1 MKENKKAILEI
12 LKKSSKKDGKFEN
25 LVLNLA
31 LQKID
36 SDSFEFDGD
45 AVYTNDKKRL
55 VYCMSQ
61 EASFTIPEGVEI
73 IGEMAFRGKK
83 TLKNVII
90 ANSVKEIEHDA
101 FYDCDE
107 LDNVYVPAGVKV
119 VKSYAFAECDKL
131 KKVTF
136 AGTPNKLSRHAFDD
150 CDQLHNII
158 VPAGSSK
165 FFRKELH
172 FINGDTDYL
181 VLEKAEKKAEAEFGA
196 ICKGKADVITN
207 TPDESFAGKMMG
219 DGMMFVPEEG
229 HIYAPCDANV
239 EFVFPTKHAIGL
251 KTKDG
256 VELLLHIGIDTVKMN
271 GEGFDV
277 KVSDGQSVKKGELL
291 MDFDLEKVAREA
303 KSTASVM
310 VFTNLGEDN
319 TIEVVKLGEV
329 KPEELVLKLK

>member
-36 SDSFEFDGD
+36 SDSFEYDGE

-61 EASFTIPEGVEI
+61 ETSFTIPEGVEI

-83 TLKNVII
+83 ALKNVII

-107 LDNVYVPAGVKV
+107 LDNIYVPAGVKV
-119 VKSYAFAECDKL
+119 VRSYAFAECDKL

-136 AGTPNKLSRHAFDD
+136 AGTPKKVGRHTFDD
-150 CDQLHNII
+150 CDQLHDII

-172 FINGDTDYL
+172 FIDGDTDYL
-181 VLEKAEKKAEAEFGA
+181 VLEDSKKKAETAEKKAEKKEVAE
-196 ICKGKADVITN
+196 KKNKKADKKEVAEKKAE
-207 TPDESFAGKMMG
+207 TP
-219 DGMMFVPEEG
+219 
-229 HIYAPCDANV
+229 
-239 EFVFPTKHAIGL
+239 
-251 KTKDG
+251 
-256 VELLLHIGIDTVKMN
+256 
-271 GEGFDV
+271 
-277 KVSDGQSVKKGELL
+277 VKKADKKADSENKAKK
-291 MDFDLEKVAREA
+291 EPAKV
-303 KSTASVM
+303 K
-310 VFTNLGEDN
+310 
-319 TIEVVKLGEV
+319 
-329 KPEELVLKLK
+329 

>member
-12 LKKSSKKDGKFEN
+12 LKKKSKKDGKFEN

-45 AVYTNDKKRL
+45 AVYTNDMKRL

-73 IGEMAFRGKK
+73 IGEMAFRSKK
-83 TLKNVII
+83 TLKNIII

-131 KKVTF
+131 KKITF
-136 AGTPNKLSRHAFDD
+136 AGTPNKLSRHTFDD
-150 CDQLHNII
+150 CDQLHDII
-158 VPAGSSK
+158 VPVGSSK

-172 FINGDTDYL
+172 FIDGDTDYL
-181 VLEKAEKKAEAEFGA
+181 VLEDSKKKAEVADKKADASEKKTDKKVETSEKKTDKKVETSEKKAKKEPA
-196 ICKGKADVITN
+196 K
-207 TPDESFAGKMMG
+207 
-219 DGMMFVPEEG
+219 
-229 HIYAPCDANV
+229 
-239 EFVFPTKHAIGL
+239 
-251 KTKDG
+251 
-256 VELLLHIGIDTVKMN
+256 VK
-271 GEGFDV
+271 
-277 KVSDGQSVKKGELL
+277 
-291 MDFDLEKVAREA
+291 
-303 KSTASVM
+303 
-310 VFTNLGEDN
+310 
-319 TIEVVKLGEV
+319 
-329 KPEELVLKLK
+329 

>member
-61 EASFTIPEGVEI
+61 ETSFTIPEGVEI

-83 TLKNVII
+83 ALKNVII

-119 VKSYAFAECDKL
+119 VRSYAFAECDKL
-131 KKVTF
+131 KKITF
-136 AGTPNKLSRHAFDD
+136 AGTPEKIGRHTFDD
-150 CDQLHNII
+150 CDQLHDII

-172 FINGDTDYL
+172 FIDGDTDYL
-181 VLEKAEKKAEAEFGA
+181 VLEKADKKAETAAKKTEVSEKKIEASEKKTETSEKKAD
-196 ICKGKADVITN
+196 KKAKKE
-207 TPDESFAGKMMG
+207 PAK
-219 DGMMFVPEEG
+219 
-229 HIYAPCDANV
+229 
-239 EFVFPTKHAIGL
+239 
-251 KTKDG
+251 
-256 VELLLHIGIDTVKMN
+256 VK
-271 GEGFDV
+271 
-277 KVSDGQSVKKGELL
+277 
-291 MDFDLEKVAREA
+291 
-303 KSTASVM
+303 
-310 VFTNLGEDN
+310 
-319 TIEVVKLGEV
+319 
-329 KPEELVLKLK
+329 

>member
-61 EASFTIPEGVEI
+61 EASFAIPEGVEI

-83 TLKNVII
+83 ALKNVII

-107 LDNVYVPAGVKV
+107 LDNIYIPAGVKV
-119 VKSYAFAECDKL
+119 VRSYAFAECDKL

-136 AGTPNKLSRHAFDD
+136 AGTPEKVSRHTFDD
-150 CDQLHNII
+150 CDQLHDII
-158 VPAGSSK
+158 VPVGSSK

-172 FINGDTDYL
+172 FIDGDTDYL
-181 VLEKAEKKAEAEFGA
+181 VLEDSKKKAETAEKKAEKKEVAE
-196 ICKGKADVITN
+196 KKNKKADKKEVAEKKAE
-207 TPDESFAGKMMG
+207 TP
-219 DGMMFVPEEG
+219 
-229 HIYAPCDANV
+229 
-239 EFVFPTKHAIGL
+239 
-251 KTKDG
+251 
-256 VELLLHIGIDTVKMN
+256 
-271 GEGFDV
+271 
-277 KVSDGQSVKKGELL
+277 VKKADKKADSENKAKK
-291 MDFDLEKVAREA
+291 EPAKV
-303 KSTASVM
+303 K
-310 VFTNLGEDN
+310 
-319 TIEVVKLGEV
+319 
-329 KPEELVLKLK
+329 

>member
-36 SDSFEFDGD
+36 SDSFEYDGE
-45 AVYTNDKKRL
+45 AVYTNNKKRL
-55 VYCMSQ
+55 VYCMNQ
-61 EASFTIPEGVEI
+61 ETSFTIPEGVEV

-83 TLKNVII
+83 ALKNVII

-119 VKSYAFAECDKL
+119 VRSYAFAECDKL

-136 AGTPNKLSRHAFDD
+136 AGTPEKVGRHTFDD
-150 CDQLHNII
+150 CDQLHDII

-172 FINGDTDYL
+172 FIDGDTDYL
-181 VLEKAEKKAEAEFGA
+181 VLEDPKKKAEISAKKAETSEKKDKKAEKKEAAEKKAETP
-196 ICKGKADVITN
+196 IKKADKKADSEN
-207 TPDESFAGKMMG
+207 KAKKEPAK
-219 DGMMFVPEEG
+219 
-229 HIYAPCDANV
+229 
-239 EFVFPTKHAIGL
+239 
-251 KTKDG
+251 
-256 VELLLHIGIDTVKMN
+256 VK
-271 GEGFDV
+271 
-277 KVSDGQSVKKGELL
+277 
-291 MDFDLEKVAREA
+291 
-303 KSTASVM
+303 
-310 VFTNLGEDN
+310 
-319 TIEVVKLGEV
+319 
-329 KPEELVLKLK
+329 

>member
-36 SDSFEFDGD
+36 SDSFEYDGE

-61 EASFTIPEGVEI
+61 ETSFTIPEGVEI

-83 TLKNVII
+83 ALKNVII

-119 VKSYAFAECDKL
+119 VRSYAFAECDKL

-136 AGTPNKLSRHAFDD
+136 AGTPEKVGRHTFDD
-150 CDQLHNII
+150 CDQLHDII

-172 FINGDTDYL
+172 FIDGDTDYL
-181 VLEKAEKKAEAEFGA
+181 VLENPKKKAEKKEVAEKKAEIAGKKAETSE
-196 ICKGKADVITN
+196 KKDKKADSEKKADKKAVSEN
-207 TPDESFAGKMMG
+207 KAKKEPAK
-219 DGMMFVPEEG
+219 
-229 HIYAPCDANV
+229 
-239 EFVFPTKHAIGL
+239 
-251 KTKDG
+251 
-256 VELLLHIGIDTVKMN
+256 VK
-271 GEGFDV
+271 
-277 KVSDGQSVKKGELL
+277 
-291 MDFDLEKVAREA
+291 
-303 KSTASVM
+303 
-310 VFTNLGEDN
+310 
-319 TIEVVKLGEV
+319 
-329 KPEELVLKLK
+329 

>member
-1 MKENKKAILEI
+1 MKENKKAILDI
-12 LKKSSKKDGKFEN
+12 LKKKSKKDGKFEN

-36 SDSFEFDGD
+36 SDSFEYDGD

-61 EASFTIPEGVEI
+61 EPSFTIPEGVEI

-83 TLKNVII
+83 ALKNVII

-136 AGTPNKLSRHAFDD
+136 AGTPEKVGRHTFDD
-150 CDQLHNII
+150 CDQLHDII

-172 FINGDTDYL
+172 FIDGDTDYL
-181 VLEKAEKKAEAEFGA
+181 VLEDPKKKAEIAGKKAETSEKKNKKEVAEKKVETPE
-196 ICKGKADVITN
+196 KKADKKA
-207 TPDESFAGKMMG
+207 DSEK
-219 DGMMFVPEEG
+219 
-229 HIYAPCDANV
+229 
-239 EFVFPTKHAIGL
+239 
-251 KTKDG
+251 KTDKKADS
-256 VELLLHIGIDTVKMN
+256 ENKSKKEPAKVK
-271 GEGFDV
+271 
-277 KVSDGQSVKKGELL
+277 
-291 MDFDLEKVAREA
+291 
-303 KSTASVM
+303 
-310 VFTNLGEDN
+310 
-319 TIEVVKLGEV
+319 
-329 KPEELVLKLK
+329 

>member
-61 EASFTIPEGVEI
+61 ETSFTIPEGVEI

-83 TLKNVII
+83 ALKNVII

-131 KKVTF
+131 KKITF
-136 AGTPNKLSRHAFDD
+136 AGTPNKVSRHTFDD
-150 CDQLHNII
+150 CEQLHDII
-158 VPAGSSK
+158 VPEGCSK

-172 FINGDTDYL
+172 FIDGDTDYL
-181 VLEKAEKKAEAEFGA
+181 VLEKTEKKADMTEKKAEKKAETSGN
-196 ICKGKADVITN
+196 KAKKE
-207 TPDESFAGKMMG
+207 PAK
-219 DGMMFVPEEG
+219 
-229 HIYAPCDANV
+229 
-239 EFVFPTKHAIGL
+239 
-251 KTKDG
+251 
-256 VELLLHIGIDTVKMN
+256 VK
-271 GEGFDV
+271 
-277 KVSDGQSVKKGELL
+277 
-291 MDFDLEKVAREA
+291 
-303 KSTASVM
+303 
-310 VFTNLGEDN
+310 
-319 TIEVVKLGEV
+319 
-329 KPEELVLKLK
+329 

>member
-1 MKENKKAILEI
+1 MKENKKAILDI
-12 LKKSSKKDGKFEN
+12 LKKKSKKDGKFEN

-83 TLKNVII
+83 TLKNIII

-136 AGTPNKLSRHAFDD
+136 AGTPNKVSRHAFDD
-150 CDQLHNII
+150 CDQLHDII
-158 VPAGSSK
+158 VPVGSSK

-172 FINGDTDYL
+172 FIDGDTDYL
-181 VLEKAEKKAEAEFGA
+181 VLEDSKKKADSEKKVEKKADSE
-196 ICKGKADVITN
+196 KKAKKE
-207 TPDESFAGKMMG
+207 PAK
-219 DGMMFVPEEG
+219 
-229 HIYAPCDANV
+229 
-239 EFVFPTKHAIGL
+239 
-251 KTKDG
+251 
-256 VELLLHIGIDTVKMN
+256 VK
-271 GEGFDV
+271 
-277 KVSDGQSVKKGELL
+277 
-291 MDFDLEKVAREA
+291 
-303 KSTASVM
+303 
-310 VFTNLGEDN
+310 
-319 TIEVVKLGEV
+319 
-329 KPEELVLKLK
+329 

>member
-1 MKENKKAILEI
+1 MKENKKAILDI
-12 LKKSSKKDGKFEN
+12 LKKKSKKEGKFEN

-61 EASFTIPEGVEI
+61 EASFAIPEGVEI

-83 TLKNVII
+83 ALKNVII

-107 LDNVYVPAGVKV
+107 LDNIYVPAGVKIV
-119 VKSYAFAECDKL
+119 RSYAFAECDKL

-136 AGTPNKLSRHAFDD
+136 AGTPEKVGRHTFDD
-150 CDQLHNII
+150 CDQLHDII

-172 FINGDTDYL
+172 FIDGDTDYL
-181 VLEKAEKKAEAEFGA
+181 VLEDPKKKAEAAEKKAEKKAETSE
-196 ICKGKADVITN
+196 KKDKKADKKEAAEKKAE
-207 TPDESFAGKMMG
+207 TP
-219 DGMMFVPEEG
+219 
-229 HIYAPCDANV
+229 
-239 EFVFPTKHAIGL
+239 
-251 KTKDG
+251 
-256 VELLLHIGIDTVKMN
+256 
-271 GEGFDV
+271 
-277 KVSDGQSVKKGELL
+277 VKKADKKADSENKAKK
-291 MDFDLEKVAREA
+291 EPAKV
-303 KSTASVM
+303 K
-310 VFTNLGEDN
+310 
-319 TIEVVKLGEV
+319 
-329 KPEELVLKLK
+329 

>member
-1 MKENKKAILEI
+1 MKENKKAILDI
-12 LKKSSKKDGKFEN
+12 LKKKSKKEGKFEN

-61 EASFTIPEGVEI
+61 EASFAIPEGVEI

-83 TLKNVII
+83 TLKNIII

-131 KKVTF
+131 KKITF

-150 CDQLHNII
+150 CDQLHDII
-158 VPAGSSK
+158 VPVGSSK

-172 FINGDTDYL
+172 FIDGDTDYL
-181 VLEKAEKKAEAEFGA
+181 VLEDSKKKAEVADKKADASEKKTDKKVETSEKKTDKKVETSEKKAKKEPA
-196 ICKGKADVITN
+196 K
-207 TPDESFAGKMMG
+207 
-219 DGMMFVPEEG
+219 
-229 HIYAPCDANV
+229 
-239 EFVFPTKHAIGL
+239 
-251 KTKDG
+251 
-256 VELLLHIGIDTVKMN
+256 VK
-271 GEGFDV
+271 
-277 KVSDGQSVKKGELL
+277 
-291 MDFDLEKVAREA
+291 
-303 KSTASVM
+303 
-310 VFTNLGEDN
+310 
-319 TIEVVKLGEV
+319 
-329 KPEELVLKLK
+329 

>member
-61 EASFTIPEGVEI
+61 EASFAIPEGVEI

-83 TLKNVII
+83 TLKNIII

-131 KKVTF
+131 KKITF
-136 AGTPNKLSRHAFDD
+136 AGTPNKVSRHTFDD
-150 CDQLHNII
+150 CDLLHDII
-158 VPAGSSK
+158 VPVGSSK

-172 FINGDTDYL
+172 FIDGDTDYL
-181 VLEKAEKKAEAEFGA
+181 VLEDSKKKAEVADKKADASEKKTDKKVETSEKKTDKKVETSEKKAKKEPA
-196 ICKGKADVITN
+196 K
-207 TPDESFAGKMMG
+207 
-219 DGMMFVPEEG
+219 
-229 HIYAPCDANV
+229 
-239 EFVFPTKHAIGL
+239 
-251 KTKDG
+251 
-256 VELLLHIGIDTVKMN
+256 VK
-271 GEGFDV
+271 
-277 KVSDGQSVKKGELL
+277 
-291 MDFDLEKVAREA
+291 
-303 KSTASVM
+303 
-310 VFTNLGEDN
+310 
-319 TIEVVKLGEV
+319 
-329 KPEELVLKLK
+329 

>member
-1 MKENKKAILEI
+1 MKENKKAILDI
-12 LKKSSKKDGKFEN
+12 LKKKSKKDGKFEN

-83 TLKNVII
+83 TLKNIII

-131 KKVTF
+131 KKITF
-136 AGTPNKLSRHAFDD
+136 AGTPNKLSRHTFDD
-150 CDQLHNII
+150 CDLLHDII

-172 FINGDTDYL
+172 FIDGDTDYL
-181 VLEKAEKKAEAEFGA
+181 VLEDPKKKAEIADKKADASEKKTDKKVETSEKKADKKTEASE
-196 ICKGKADVITN
+196 KKAKKE
-207 TPDESFAGKMMG
+207 PAK
-219 DGMMFVPEEG
+219 
-229 HIYAPCDANV
+229 
-239 EFVFPTKHAIGL
+239 
-251 KTKDG
+251 
-256 VELLLHIGIDTVKMN
+256 VK
-271 GEGFDV
+271 
-277 KVSDGQSVKKGELL
+277 
-291 MDFDLEKVAREA
+291 
-303 KSTASVM
+303 
-310 VFTNLGEDN
+310 
-319 TIEVVKLGEV
+319 
-329 KPEELVLKLK
+329 

>member
-36 SDSFEFDGD
+36 SDSFEYDGE

-61 EASFTIPEGVEI
+61 ETSFTIPEGVEI

-83 TLKNVII
+83 ALKNVII

-136 AGTPNKLSRHAFDD
+136 AGTPNKVSRHTFDD
-150 CDQLHNII
+150 CDLLHDII
-158 VPAGSSK
+158 VPVGSSK

-172 FINGDTDYL
+172 FIDGDTDYL
-181 VLEKAEKKAEAEFGA
+181 VLEDPKKKAEKKEVAEKKVETPE
-196 ICKGKADVITN
+196 KKADKKADSEKKTDKKAVSEN
-207 TPDESFAGKMMG
+207 KAKKEPA
-219 DGMMFVPEEG
+219 
-229 HIYAPCDANV
+229 
-239 EFVFPTKHAIGL
+239 
-251 KTKDG
+251 KTK
-256 VELLLHIGIDTVKMN
+256 
-271 GEGFDV
+271 
-277 KVSDGQSVKKGELL
+277 
-291 MDFDLEKVAREA
+291 
-303 KSTASVM
+303 
-310 VFTNLGEDN
+310 
-319 TIEVVKLGEV
+319 
-329 KPEELVLKLK
+329 

>member
-12 LKKSSKKDGKFEN
+12 LKKNSKKDGKFEN

-36 SDSFEFDGD
+36 SDSFEYDGN

-61 EASFTIPEGVEI
+61 ETSFTIPEGVEI

-83 TLKNVII
+83 ALKNVII

-119 VKSYAFAECDKL
+119 VRSYAFAECDNL

-136 AGTPNKLSRHAFDD
+136 AGTPEKVGRHTFDD
-150 CDQLHNII
+150 CNQLHDII

-181 VLEKAEKKAEAEFGA
+181 VLEKAEKKVEIPEKKAETSEKKSKKEGAE
-196 ICKGKADVITN
+196 KKVETPEKKADKKADSEN
-207 TPDESFAGKMMG
+207 KAKKEPAK
-219 DGMMFVPEEG
+219 
-229 HIYAPCDANV
+229 
-239 EFVFPTKHAIGL
+239 
-251 KTKDG
+251 
-256 VELLLHIGIDTVKMN
+256 VK
-271 GEGFDV
+271 
-277 KVSDGQSVKKGELL
+277 
-291 MDFDLEKVAREA
+291 
-303 KSTASVM
+303 
-310 VFTNLGEDN
+310 
-319 TIEVVKLGEV
+319 
-329 KPEELVLKLK
+329 

>member
-12 LKKSSKKDGKFEN
+12 LKKNSKKDGKFEN

-90 ANSVKEIEHDA
+90 ANSVK
-101 FYDCDE
+101 
-107 LDNVYVPAGVKV
+107 V

-172 FINGDTDYL
+172 FIDGDTDYQ
-181 VLEKAEKKAEAEFGA
+181 VLEKAEKKAETSEN
-196 ICKGKADVITN
+196 KAKKE
-207 TPDESFAGKMMG
+207 PAK
-219 DGMMFVPEEG
+219 
-229 HIYAPCDANV
+229 
-239 EFVFPTKHAIGL
+239 
-251 KTKDG
+251 
-256 VELLLHIGIDTVKMN
+256 VK
-271 GEGFDV
+271 
-277 KVSDGQSVKKGELL
+277 
-291 MDFDLEKVAREA
+291 
-303 KSTASVM
+303 
-310 VFTNLGEDN
+310 
-319 TIEVVKLGEV
+319 
-329 KPEELVLKLK
+329 

>member
-36 SDSFEFDGD
+36 SDSFEYDGE

-61 EASFTIPEGVEI
+61 ETSFTIPEGVEV

-83 TLKNVII
+83 ALKNVII

-119 VKSYAFAECDKL
+119 VRSYAFAECDKL

-136 AGTPNKLSRHAFDD
+136 AGTPEKVGRHTFDD
-150 CDQLHNII
+150 CDQLHDII
-158 VPAGSSK
+158 VPVGSSK

-172 FINGDTDYL
+172 FVDGDTDYL
-181 VLEKAEKKAEAEFGA
+181 VLEDPKKKTEIADKKADASEKKTDKKVETSEKKAD
-196 ICKGKADVITN
+196 KKAKKE
-207 TPDESFAGKMMG
+207 PA
-219 DGMMFVPEEG
+219 
-229 HIYAPCDANV
+229 
-239 EFVFPTKHAIGL
+239 
-251 KTKDG
+251 KTK
-256 VELLLHIGIDTVKMN
+256 
-271 GEGFDV
+271 
-277 KVSDGQSVKKGELL
+277 
-291 MDFDLEKVAREA
+291 
-303 KSTASVM
+303 
-310 VFTNLGEDN
+310 
-319 TIEVVKLGEV
+319 
-329 KPEELVLKLK
+329 

>member
-36 SDSFEFDGD
+36 SDSFEYDGE

-55 VYCMSQ
+55 VYCMNQ
-61 EASFTIPEGVEI
+61 ETSFTIPEGVEV

-83 TLKNVII
+83 ALKNVII

-107 LDNVYVPAGVKV
+107 LDNIYVPAGVKV
-119 VKSYAFAECDKL
+119 VRSYAFAECDKL

-136 AGTPNKLSRHAFDD
+136 AGTPEKVSRHTFDD
-150 CDQLHNII
+150 CDQLHDII

-172 FINGDTDYL
+172 FIDGDTDYL
-181 VLEKAEKKAEAEFGA
+181 VLEDPKKKAEKKEVAEKKAETPE
-196 ICKGKADVITN
+196 KKVEKKAKKE
-207 TPDESFAGKMMG
+207 PA
-219 DGMMFVPEEG
+219 
-229 HIYAPCDANV
+229 
-239 EFVFPTKHAIGL
+239 
-251 KTKDG
+251 KTK
-256 VELLLHIGIDTVKMN
+256 
-271 GEGFDV
+271 
-277 KVSDGQSVKKGELL
+277 
-291 MDFDLEKVAREA
+291 
-303 KSTASVM
+303 
-310 VFTNLGEDN
+310 
-319 TIEVVKLGEV
+319 
-329 KPEELVLKLK
+329 

>member
-12 LKKSSKKDGKFEN
+12 LKKSSKKDSKFEN

-36 SDSFEFDGD
+36 SDSFEYDGD

-61 EASFTIPEGVEI
+61 ETSFTIPEGVEI

-83 TLKNVII
+83 ALKNVII

-136 AGTPNKLSRHAFDD
+136 AGTPEKVGRHTFDD
-150 CDQLHNII
+150 CDQLHDII

-172 FINGDTDYL
+172 FIDGDTDYL
-181 VLEKAEKKAEAEFGA
+181 VLEKADKKAEIAAKKTETSEKATDKKADPENKVEKMAVAEKKAE
-196 ICKGKADVITN
+196 KKAKKE
-207 TPDESFAGKMMG
+207 PAK
-219 DGMMFVPEEG
+219 
-229 HIYAPCDANV
+229 
-239 EFVFPTKHAIGL
+239 
-251 KTKDG
+251 
-256 VELLLHIGIDTVKMN
+256 VK
-271 GEGFDV
+271 
-277 KVSDGQSVKKGELL
+277 
-291 MDFDLEKVAREA
+291 
-303 KSTASVM
+303 
-310 VFTNLGEDN
+310 
-319 TIEVVKLGEV
+319 
-329 KPEELVLKLK
+329 

>member
-61 EASFTIPEGVEI
+61 ETSFTIPEGVEV

-83 TLKNVII
+83 ALKNVII

-107 LDNVYVPAGVKV
+107 LDNIYVPAGVKV

-136 AGTPNKLSRHAFDD
+136 AGTPNKVSRHAFDD
-150 CDQLHNII
+150 CDQLHDII
-158 VPAGSSK
+158 VPVGSSK

-172 FINGDTDYL
+172 FIDGDTDYL
-181 VLEKAEKKAEAEFGA
+181 VLEKAEKKVEKTEKKAEKKAEMTEKKA
-196 ICKGKADVITN
+196 ETSGK
-207 TPDESFAGKMMG
+207 
-219 DGMMFVPEEG
+219 
-229 HIYAPCDANV
+229 
-239 EFVFPTKHAIGL
+239 
-251 KTKDG
+251 KTETSEKKAKK
-256 VELLLHIGIDTVKMN
+256 EPAKVK
-271 GEGFDV
+271 
-277 KVSDGQSVKKGELL
+277 
-291 MDFDLEKVAREA
+291 
-303 KSTASVM
+303 
-310 VFTNLGEDN
+310 
-319 TIEVVKLGEV
+319 
-329 KPEELVLKLK
+329 

>member
-36 SDSFEFDGD
+36 SDSFEYDGD

-61 EASFTIPEGVEI
+61 ETSFTIPEGVEI

-83 TLKNVII
+83 ALKNVII

-119 VKSYAFAECDKL
+119 VRSYAFAECDKL

-136 AGTPNKLSRHAFDD
+136 AGTPEKVSRHTFDD
-150 CDQLHNII
+150 CDQLHDII
-158 VPAGSSK
+158 VPVGSSK

-172 FINGDTDYL
+172 FIDGDTDYL
-181 VLEKAEKKAEAEFGA
+181 VLEDSKKKAETAEKKAEKKEVAE
-196 ICKGKADVITN
+196 KKNKKADKKEVAEKKAE
-207 TPDESFAGKMMG
+207 TP
-219 DGMMFVPEEG
+219 
-229 HIYAPCDANV
+229 
-239 EFVFPTKHAIGL
+239 
-251 KTKDG
+251 
-256 VELLLHIGIDTVKMN
+256 
-271 GEGFDV
+271 
-277 KVSDGQSVKKGELL
+277 VKKADKKADSENKAKK
-291 MDFDLEKVAREA
+291 EPAKV
-303 KSTASVM
+303 K
-310 VFTNLGEDN
+310 
-319 TIEVVKLGEV
+319 
-329 KPEELVLKLK
+329 

>member
-61 EASFTIPEGVEI
+61 EASFAIPEGVEI

-83 TLKNVII
+83 ALKNIII

-136 AGTPNKLSRHAFDD
+136 AGTPNKVSRHAFAD
-150 CDQLHNII
+150 CDQLHDII
-158 VPAGSSK
+158 VPVGSSK

-172 FINGDTDYL
+172 FIDGDTDYL
-181 VLEKAEKKAEAEFGA
+181 VLENLEKKVDSEKKVEKKADSEKNAVSE
-196 ICKGKADVITN
+196 KKADSEKKAKKE
-207 TPDESFAGKMMG
+207 PAK
-219 DGMMFVPEEG
+219 
-229 HIYAPCDANV
+229 
-239 EFVFPTKHAIGL
+239 
-251 KTKDG
+251 
-256 VELLLHIGIDTVKMN
+256 VK
-271 GEGFDV
+271 
-277 KVSDGQSVKKGELL
+277 
-291 MDFDLEKVAREA
+291 
-303 KSTASVM
+303 
-310 VFTNLGEDN
+310 
-319 TIEVVKLGEV
+319 
-329 KPEELVLKLK
+329 

>member
-36 SDSFEFDGD
+36 SDSFEYDGE

-61 EASFTIPEGVEI
+61 ETSFTIPEGVEV

-83 TLKNVII
+83 ALKNVII

-136 AGTPNKLSRHAFDD
+136 AGTPEKVGRHTFDD
-150 CDQLHNII
+150 CDQLHDII

-172 FINGDTDYL
+172 FIDGDTDYL
-181 VLEKAEKKAEAEFGA
+181 VLEKADKKADSEKKVEKKADSEKKVE
-196 ICKGKADVITN
+196 KKADSEN
-207 TPDESFAGKMMG
+207 KAKKEPAK
-219 DGMMFVPEEG
+219 
-229 HIYAPCDANV
+229 
-239 EFVFPTKHAIGL
+239 
-251 KTKDG
+251 
-256 VELLLHIGIDTVKMN
+256 VK
-271 GEGFDV
+271 
-277 KVSDGQSVKKGELL
+277 
-291 MDFDLEKVAREA
+291 
-303 KSTASVM
+303 
-310 VFTNLGEDN
+310 
-319 TIEVVKLGEV
+319 
-329 KPEELVLKLK
+329 

>member
-1 MKENKKAILEI
+1 MKENNKAILEI
-12 LKKSSKKDGKFEN
+12 LKNSSKKDGKFEN

-61 EASFTIPEGVEI
+61 EASFAIPEGVEI

-107 LDNVYVPAGVKV
+107 LDNVYVPASVKIV
-119 VKSYAFAECDKL
+119 RSYAFAECDKL

-136 AGTPNKLSRHAFDD
+136 AGTPEKVGRHTFDD
-150 CDQLHNII
+150 CNQLHDII

-181 VLEKAEKKAEAEFGA
+181 VLEKAEKKVEIPEKKAETSEKKSKKEGAE
-196 ICKGKADVITN
+196 KKVETPEKKADKKSDSEN
-207 TPDESFAGKMMG
+207 KAKKEPAK
-219 DGMMFVPEEG
+219 
-229 HIYAPCDANV
+229 
-239 EFVFPTKHAIGL
+239 
-251 KTKDG
+251 
-256 VELLLHIGIDTVKMN
+256 VK
-271 GEGFDV
+271 
-277 KVSDGQSVKKGELL
+277 
-291 MDFDLEKVAREA
+291 
-303 KSTASVM
+303 
-310 VFTNLGEDN
+310 
-319 TIEVVKLGEV
+319 
-329 KPEELVLKLK
+329 

>member
-36 SDSFEFDGD
+36 SDSFEYDGD

-61 EASFTIPEGVEI
+61 ETSFTIPEGVEI

-83 TLKNVII
+83 ALKNVII

-119 VKSYAFAECDKL
+119 VRSYAFAECDNL

-136 AGTPNKLSRHAFDD
+136 AGTPEKVGRHTFDD
-150 CDQLHNII
+150 CDQLHDII
-158 VPAGSSK
+158 VPVGSSK

-172 FINGDTDYL
+172 FIEGDTDYL
-181 VLEKAEKKAEAEFGA
+181 VLEDPKKKAEIAGKKAETSEKKNKKEVAEKKVETPE
-196 ICKGKADVITN
+196 KKADKKA
-207 TPDESFAGKMMG
+207 DSEK
-219 DGMMFVPEEG
+219 
-229 HIYAPCDANV
+229 
-239 EFVFPTKHAIGL
+239 
-251 KTKDG
+251 KTDKKADS
-256 VELLLHIGIDTVKMN
+256 ENKSKKEPAKVK
-271 GEGFDV
+271 
-277 KVSDGQSVKKGELL
+277 
-291 MDFDLEKVAREA
+291 
-303 KSTASVM
+303 
-310 VFTNLGEDN
+310 
-319 TIEVVKLGEV
+319 
-329 KPEELVLKLK
+329 

>member
-36 SDSFEFDGD
+36 SDSFEYDGE

-61 EASFTIPEGVEI
+61 ATSFTIPEGVEI

-83 TLKNVII
+83 ALKNVII

-107 LDNVYVPAGVKV
+107 LDNVYVPAGVKIV
-119 VKSYAFAECDKL
+119 RSYAFAECDKL

-136 AGTPNKLSRHAFDD
+136 AGTPEKVGRHTFDD
-150 CDQLHNII
+150 CDQLHDII

-172 FINGDTDYL
+172 FIDGDTDYL
-181 VLEKAEKKAEAEFGA
+181 VLEDPKKKAETAEKKAEKKAEISAKKAEKKA
-196 ICKGKADVITN
+196 ETSEKKDKKADKKEVAEKKAE
-207 TPDESFAGKMMG
+207 TP
-219 DGMMFVPEEG
+219 
-229 HIYAPCDANV
+229 
-239 EFVFPTKHAIGL
+239 
-251 KTKDG
+251 
-256 VELLLHIGIDTVKMN
+256 
-271 GEGFDV
+271 
-277 KVSDGQSVKKGELL
+277 VKKADKKADSENKAKK
-291 MDFDLEKVAREA
+291 EPAKV
-303 KSTASVM
+303 K
-310 VFTNLGEDN
+310 
-319 TIEVVKLGEV
+319 
-329 KPEELVLKLK
+329 

>member
-1 MKENKKAILEI
+1 MKENKKAILDI
-12 LKKSSKKDGKFEN
+12 LKKKSKKEGKFEN

-61 EASFTIPEGVEI
+61 EASFAIPEGVEI

-83 TLKNVII
+83 ALKNITI

-150 CDQLHNII
+150 CDQLHDII
-158 VPAGSSK
+158 VPVGSSK

-172 FINGDTDYL
+172 FIDGDTDYL
-181 VLEKAEKKAEAEFGA
+181 VLEDSKKKAEVADKKADASEKKTDKKVETSEKKTDKKVETSEKKAKKEPA
-196 ICKGKADVITN
+196 K
-207 TPDESFAGKMMG
+207 
-219 DGMMFVPEEG
+219 
-229 HIYAPCDANV
+229 
-239 EFVFPTKHAIGL
+239 
-251 KTKDG
+251 
-256 VELLLHIGIDTVKMN
+256 VK
-271 GEGFDV
+271 
-277 KVSDGQSVKKGELL
+277 
-291 MDFDLEKVAREA
+291 
-303 KSTASVM
+303 
-310 VFTNLGEDN
+310 
-319 TIEVVKLGEV
+319 
-329 KPEELVLKLK
+329 